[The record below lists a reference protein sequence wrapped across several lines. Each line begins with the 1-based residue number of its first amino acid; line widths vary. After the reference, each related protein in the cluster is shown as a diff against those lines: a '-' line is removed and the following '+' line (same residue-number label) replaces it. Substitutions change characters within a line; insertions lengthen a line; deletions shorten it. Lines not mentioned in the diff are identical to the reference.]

1 MKSALL
7 VFLGG
12 GLGSLVRYWVSLIF
26 KYQVDTKLDIYGTLT
41 VNVLGSL
48 IIGLLMG
55 WFLKSETPNP
65 NLQLLLIVGF
75 CGGFTTFSTFSSENM
90 SLLKN
95 NLYTEFLLYG
105 LGSLLLGILAVF
117 IGILVIKKG
126 F

>member
-12 GLGSLVRYWVSLIF
+12 GLGSLARYWIYLFF
-26 KYQVDTKLDIYGTLT
+26 KYQVDTKLDVYGTLT

-48 IIGLLMG
+48 LIGFLMG
-55 WFLKSETPNP
+55 WLLKSETSYP
-65 NLQLLLIVGF
+65 NLQLLLVVGF
-75 CGGFTTFSTFSSENM
+75 CGGFTTFSTFSAENM

-105 LGSLLLGILAVF
+105 LGSLLLGVLAVL
-117 IGILVIKKG
+117 IGIVIIKKG

>member
-12 GLGSLVRYWVSLIF
+12 GLGSLARYWISLFF
-26 KYQVDTKLDIYGTLT
+26 KYQVDTKLDVYGTLT

-48 IIGLLMG
+48 LIGFLMG
-55 WFLKSETPNP
+55 WLLKSETSYP
-65 NLQLLLIVGF
+65 NLQLLLVVGF
-75 CGGFTTFSTFSSENM
+75 CGGFTTFSTFSAENM

-105 LGSLLLGILAVF
+105 LGSLLLGVLAVL
-117 IGILVIKKG
+117 IGIIIIKKG

>member
-7 VFLGG
+7 IFLGG

>member
-12 GLGSLVRYWVSLIF
+12 GLGSLFRYWISMFF
-26 KYQVDTKLDIYGTLT
+26 KHQVDTKLDIYGTLT

-48 IIGLLMG
+48 LIGILMG
-55 WFLKSETPNP
+55 LFLKSETSFP
-65 NLQLLLIVGF
+65 NLQLLLVVGF
-75 CGGFTTFSTFSSENM
+75 CGGFTTFSTFSAENM

-95 NLYTEFLLYG
+95 SFYTEFLLYG

-117 IGILVIKKG
+117 IGILIIKKG

>member
-12 GLGSLVRYWVSLIF
+12 GLGSLARYWISLFF
-26 KYQVDTKLDIYGTLT
+26 KYQVDTKLDVYGTLT

-48 IIGLLMG
+48 LIGFLMG
-55 WFLKSETPNP
+55 WLLKSETSYP
-65 NLQLLLIVGF
+65 NLQLLLVVGF
-75 CGGFTTFSTFSSENM
+75 CGGFTTFSTFSAENM

-105 LGSLLLGILAVF
+105 LGSLLLGVLAVLL
-117 IGILVIKKG
+117 GIIIIKKG

>member
-95 NLYTEFLLYG
+95 NLYIEFLLYG

>member
-48 IIGLLMG
+48 LIGILMG
-55 WFLKSETPNP
+55 WFLKSETSHT
-65 NLQLLLIVGF
+65 NLQLLLVVGF

-90 SLLKN
+90 NLLKN

-105 LGSLLLGILAVF
+105 LGSLLIGILAVF
-117 IGILVIKKG
+117 IGVLIIKKG